1 MVMKIHLVWAAS
13 IPPKINLQDQNGPK
27 RIVEN
32 TVFFQVEQHLL
43 VARHNLNPRF
53 KASSHVVCFLF
64 LSNELTWTFIFK
76 EHLDRSKWNIG
87 MCLFNGYNDS
97 TIKLGTIKSINHKSI
112 VAFYSI
118 LPIGKSS
125 VLTVALIEALNLV
138 ALWRGHVDALHPLVG
153 RLAWWDPTWLS
164 LCRKS
169 NAKRVYLCLSNY
181 SWSFG
186 LSFNSFNLMKH
197 HEVAPCHVLSLDSQ
211 HGVTWSII
219 RWAAQA
225 RHQHRLGNA
234 LKACC
239 ILANSSN
246 VSKATYETTK
256 RSKVFKS
263 IQKSEVCLRHLG
275 MYFILHRL
283 NRCFLIS
290 SDNNNWFMLFR
301 QVRVC
306 LKGMFF
312 PAKHIIGTLA
322 QRSILESSFTKE
334 SWSAWTPKKCLGA
347 RATATS

>member
-43 VARHNLNPRF
+43 VARHNLNQRF
-53 KASSHVVCFLF
+53 KASSRVVCFLF

-97 TIKLGTIKSINHKSI
+97 TIKLGTINHKSI
-112 VAFYSI
+112 VASLYSSNWQVLSFNGSTPETDFARHLR
-118 LPIGKSS
+118 LP
-125 VLTVALIEALNLV
+125 VVARWATPLLIEALNLV
-138 ALWRGHVDALHPLVG
+138 ALWRVRG
-153 RLAWWDPTWLS
+153 RSSSIGGTLAWWDPTWLS

-197 HEVAPCHVLSLDSQ
+197 HEVASCHVRSLDSQ

-239 ILANSSN
+239 IPCQFLKCFQSYIWNN
-246 VSKATYETTK
+246 K
-256 RSKVFKS
+256 KVKS
-263 IQKSEVCLRHLG
+263 IQKYSKVRRLLAPSRNVFHSSPTQQMLPHLK
-275 MYFILHRL
+275 
-283 NRCFLIS
+283 
-290 SDNNNWFMLFR
+290 W
-301 QVRVC
+301 
-306 LKGMFF
+306 
-312 PAKHIIGTLA
+312 
-322 QRSILESSFTKE
+322 
-334 SWSAWTPKKCLGA
+334 
-347 RATATS
+347 